1 MHGAEAGLAGALALA
16 ERASSRAHRAAAL
29 CNLDPVQFKGKAT
42 SVPVLALGTGKP
54 GL

>member
-1 MHGAEAGLAGALALA
+1 LQAQLTLA

-29 CNLDPVQFKGKAT
+29 CNLDPVQFKGKAA